1 VTAVAKWEQPALP
14 APAVGRDIVDG
25 WAHQVA
31 AVAKL
36 ATYIAA
42 TDFVPKAYR
51 GQDAAVAAAILA
63 GREMGIGPM
72 TALQHLYVVDGRP
85 AMSAQLMRA
94 LVFAHGH
101 TIRVVECNSERCTLV
116 GRRAGDSHEA
126 PVTWSMEDARRAQ
139 VSTRTNW
146 ARYPRQMLLAR
157 ATGELCRAVFPD
169 VIGGMAYTLEEADDI
184 PAAEDGT
191 TTPPPRTVRRSRRPG
206 PAPSPTEGPVS
217 TSPPAGADSDP
228 AGGEP
233 PPLPE
238 DESTPR
244 SMVTGDSRL
253 SAPVGSGGGPSE
265 RAQNPTESA
274 EPAEPDQP
282 PAGGPEELSEAQ
294 RAHLFRLFTELDR
307 MTPRAERLRVASAL
321 TGRHVESLNGLTRT
335 EATSLIDVLVRCA
348 EQPDMLEPLVT
359 EGEARLDYSGGTA
372 PLWED
377 EDHAH
382 DDDGR

>member
-1 VTAVAKWEQPALP
+1 MSVAKWEQPALP
-14 APAVGRDIVDG
+14 APSGRDIVDG

-101 TIRVVECNSERCTLV
+101 TIRVAECNSERCTLI

-139 VSTRTNW
+139 VTGKTNW

-169 VIGGMAYTLEEADDI
+169 VIGGMAYTVEEADDI
-184 PAAEDGT
+184 PAADNDT
-191 TTPPPRTVRRSRRPG
+191 NTTPAPRTVQRARRPSP
-206 PAPSPTEGPVS
+206 PAPIAGPVS
-217 TSPPAGADSDP
+217 TSPPEVSPP
-228 AGGEP
+228 AGGEA

-238 DESTPR
+238 DE
-244 SMVTGDSRL
+244 
-253 SAPVGSGGGPSE
+253 APMAPEAGENS
-265 RAQNPTESA
+265 TESA
-274 EPAEPDQP
+274 EPGEDEQP
-282 PAGGPEELSEAQ
+282 PPGEPEGLSDAQ
-294 RAHLFRLFTELDR
+294 RSHLFRLFTELDR
-307 MTPRAERLRVASAL
+307 MTPRAERLRVGSAL
-321 TGRHVESLNGLTRT
+321 VGRPLASLNQLTRA
-335 EATSLIDVLVRCA
+335 EATALIDVLVRCA

-359 EGEARLDYSGGTA
+359 EGAERINYAGGTA

-377 EDHAH
+377 EDQ
-382 DDDGR
+382 

>member
-1 VTAVAKWEQPALP
+1 MTAVAKWEQPALP
-14 APAVGRDIVDG
+14 TPPQGRDIVDG

-42 TDFVPKAYR
+42 TDFVPKGYR

-139 VSTRTNW
+139 VSGKQNW

-169 VIGGMAYTLEEADDI
+169 VIGGMAYTVEEADDI
-184 PAAEDGT
+184 PAAENGAAS
-191 TTPPPRTVRRSRRPG
+191 PPPRTVQRARRPG
-206 PAPSPTEGPVS
+206 PLAPSPGPVS
-217 TSPPAGADSDP
+217 TSPPEVSPP
-228 AGGEP
+228 AGGEA
-233 PPLPE
+233 PPLPD
-238 DESTPR
+238 DESPPP
-244 SMVTGDSRL
+244 
-253 SAPVGSGGGPSE
+253 AE
-265 RAQNPTESA
+265 AAQNSTESA
-274 EPAEPDQP
+274 EPGEDDQP
-282 PAGGPEELSEAQ
+282 SPERTRDPEELSEGQ
-294 RAHLFRLFTELDR
+294 RAHLFRLFTALDR

-321 TGRHVESLNGLTRT
+321 TGRRLESLNQLTRA
-335 EATSLIDVLVRCA
+335 EASALIDTLVRC
-348 EQPDMLEPLVT
+348 EEHPDHLEPLVT
-359 EGEARLDYSGGTA
+359 EGAERINYTGGTM

-377 EDHAH
+377 H
-382 DDDGR
+382 DNDPATDPGDA